1 LRSWHIDFFTFVYD
15 FIADEQIESL
25 IRITKIPA
33 VRISRPP
40 PSIHGLT
47 IHAIAGK
54 GLSVKP
60 TTPSPVHVSPFQG
73 DAPMKRFLVLFFG
86 LFLAKAIYAQ
96 TLTITELYGFA
107 CPKSVCPEGAG
118 PGPLI
123 QASDGNFYGG
133 TGIQGGIF
141 KITAAG
147 QLTVLHTFAEDPKT
161 GHYDQGEGPSAL
173 VEASDGYLYGY
184 NSSGGPDPDSSG
196 TLFRLSKTGANFQ
209 VLQVFC
215 TVCTT
220 GSYPTNLTLGSDGN
234 IYGTTSSGGIVNNM
248 KICQGLG
255 CGVVFRLT
263 PPGTLTVLHE
273 FNGTGDS
280 SYPLS
285 VILAS
290 DGNLYGTT
298 NHYSYPGT
306 LFRVNPITGQFK
318 TVYSFTS
325 TPVPIGG
332 VVQLANGLLYGVAQ
346 PAKGLTGNPTI
357 YSSTLSGKVETVAT
371 SPINVRNNYYSPIL
385 QATDGN
391 LWTTAYYTTS
401 NTLSVGAVLA
411 FNPNGTLEHE
421 LFFNEAVGVAPWSG
435 LLQTADGTLYGTA
448 ALGGSDSSGNPAY
461 GTVYTIAGLPPK

>member
-1 LRSWHIDFFTFVYD
+1 MKRILFVV
-15 FIADEQIESL
+15 L
-25 IRITKIPA
+25 
-33 VRISRPP
+33 
-40 PSIHGLT
+40 
-47 IHAIAGK
+47 
-54 GLSVKP
+54 GLSLA
-60 TTPSPVHVSPFQG
+60 TAVH
-73 DAPMKRFLVLFFG
+73 
-86 LFLAKAIYAQ
+86 AQ
-96 TLTITELYGFA
+96 TLKISELYGFA
-107 CPKSVCPEGAG
+107 CPNSVCPEGAG

-147 QLTVLHTFAEDPKT
+147 QLTVLHTFKQDPKT
-161 GHYDQGEGPSAL
+161 GHYDEGQGPSAL
-173 VEASDGYLYGY
+173 VEASDGYLYGF
-184 NSSGGPDPDSSG
+184 NSSGGPNPDSSG
-196 TLFRLSKTGANFQ
+196 TLFKMTKEGTDVQ

-215 TVCTT
+215 TVCTW
-220 GSYPTNLTLGSDGN
+220 GSYPTSLSLGSDGN
-234 IYGTTSSGGIVNNM
+234 IYGTTSSGGIVNNV

-263 PPGTLTVLHE
+263 PPGTFTVLHA
-273 FNGTGDS
+273 FNGSGDS
-280 SYPLS
+280 SYPLG

-306 LFRVNPITGQFK
+306 LFRVNPASGQF
-318 TVYSFTS
+318 TTIYDFTS
-325 TPVPIGG
+325 TFVPIGG

-346 PAKGLTGNPTI
+346 PQKGVSGNPTI
-357 YSSTLSGKVETVAT
+357 YSSTLSGSVKTVAT
-371 SPINVRNNYYSPIL
+371 SPISVRNNYYSPIL

-411 FNPNGTLEHE
+411 FNLKGTLEHE
-421 LFFNEAVGVAPWSG
+421 LLFSQTVGIDPWSG
-435 LLQTADGTLYGTA
+435 LLQTTDGTLYGTA
-448 ALGGSDSSGNPAY
+448 AYGGTDASGNLAY